1 MKEDNEEALQ
11 MKSPGSHHLC
21 SGAGQRQDD
30 GWLPLVLFLLPRLPL
45 PTRAEGTGV
54 APANLLQAVSQ
65 RGGRGRSAMRPAV
78 PHAEGPPPVT
88 RSKVDESVSRQ

>member
-1 MKEDNEEALQ
+1 MAKENVKEDNEEALQ

-54 APANLLQAVSQ
+54 ALQTCFRLCHSAVAEAEARCGPLSHMLRDLL
-65 RGGRGRSAMRPAV
+65 R
-78 PHAEGPPPVT
+78 
-88 RSKVDESVSRQ
+88 